1 MFEGSRHVSGILGVL
16 ALLAG
21 LAVSGPATSQSSPD
35 LSTAPAGSL
44 RERLKARW
52 QERHGA
58 KPADA
63 PAAGADIA
71 PVTPITQP
79 GDSVHTLVFG
89 GLTRRYRV
97 HVPTSYQPSQ
107 PTPLLLSFH
116 GGGGN
121 MDMQANDAYYGLIA
135 KSEQAGYVAVFPNG
149 TGTLPG
155 GKMGTWN
162 AGRCCAHARDENVD
176 DVGFVRE
183 LLRRLS
189 LQLNVDRARVFAS
202 GMSNGAMMSYRLACE
217 MPEAFKAIAA
227 VAGTDNTQSCTPK
240 LPVSVL
246 HIHAKDDELELFDG
260 GSGRKSAQVTEF
272 VSVPNSIAKWVALNG
287 CAAPAK
293 RVLETPGAYCELYSP
308 CRDQTEIKLC
318 ATETGGHSWPGGTKP
333 RGGKPGSSALSA
345 TDLMWDFFSSRR

>member
-1 MFEGSRHVSGILGVL
+1 MLKPRGRAALVL
-16 ALLAG
+16 TMWMVLMAAG
-21 LAVSGPATSQSSPD
+21 ATSMSATSQ
-35 LSTAPAGSL
+35 TPAGESEAAPTTL
-44 RERLKARW
+44 RERLKARR
-52 QERHGA
+52 QERQAA
-58 KPADA
+58 KQDGT
-63 PAAGADIA
+63 AATAK
-71 PVTPITQP
+71 VEPITSP
-79 GDSVHTLVFG
+79 GDHEFTLEHG

-97 HVPTSYQPSQ
+97 HVPASYVPSR
-107 PTPLLLSFH
+107 PTPVLLSFH

-121 MDMQANDAYYGLIA
+121 MDMQANDAYYGLTS
-135 KSEQAGYVAVFPNG
+135 KSEQAGFVAVFPNG
-149 TGTLPG
+149 TGMLAT

-287 CAAPAK
+287 CAVPAK

-318 ATETGGHSWPGGTKP
+318 VTETGGHSWPGGTKL
-333 RGGKPGSSALSA
+333 RGGKPGSTAISA
-345 TDLMWDFFSSRR
+345 TDMMWDFFSHRP